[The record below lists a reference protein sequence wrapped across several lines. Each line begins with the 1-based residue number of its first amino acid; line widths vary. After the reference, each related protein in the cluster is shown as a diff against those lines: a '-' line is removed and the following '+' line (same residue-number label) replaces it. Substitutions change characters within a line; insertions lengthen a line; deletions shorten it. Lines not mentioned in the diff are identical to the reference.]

1 MSLAIIGIGAIITI
15 LLAKGYTI
23 SQKTGAITGTG
34 ILVVSSIPDG
44 ASVLLDGHLTAA
56 TDSTVSYLEPRN
68 YTVKITKEGYFDYQK
83 AIEVKKELVT
93 KVEALLFPR
102 APSLSPMTFNGA
114 INPVL
119 SPSGTKIA
127 WGVDSG
133 EKAGLWVADLSDG
146 RILLAPSDP
155 KLIIKNTPALIFS
168 KAKITWAPDSKN
180 LLVSLQEN
188 QQPGSKFV
196 RNYILDTDRLNE
208 RPNDAT
214 LTLSKTIKEWQD
226 ELIQQASARTS
237 RLDESSKKA
246 ALAALETSPEST
258 ASAKAGVL
266 PLSRL
271 PLEAS
276 AKWDS
281 PALSYYPDGLHWSP
295 GENKFFYQTRDG
307 YVIYDTKEKKQYILN
322 IKPKNI
328 WWLPESPDSN
338 HLILIDSQQAGSGP
352 VLTNGPVLSLSN
364 GQIDIIEADGQN
376 KTTIYSG
383 NLFSSLAFPWPNGSR
398 LIILTNFNAPA
409 GTPLNLYTISL
420 R

>member
-1 MSLAIIGIGAIITI
+1 MTKYRIVISLLSLAIIGIGATITI

-23 SQKTGAITGTG
+23 SQRTGAITGTG
-34 ILVVSSIPDG
+34 ILAVSSIPDG
-44 ASVLLDGHLTAA
+44 ASVFLDGHLTAA
-56 TDSTVSYLEPRN
+56 TNSTVSYLEPHN
-68 YTVKITKEGYFDYQK
+68 YVVKIAKEGYFDYQR

-114 INPVL
+114 LNPVL

-127 WGVDSG
+127 WGVEAG

-146 RILLAPSDP
+146 RTLLAPSDP
-155 KLIIKNTPALIFS
+155 RLIIKNTPSLIFS
-168 KAKITWAPDSKN
+168 KAKIMWAPDSKN

-188 QQPGSKFV
+188 EQPGSKFV
-196 RNYILDTDRLNE
+196 RNYILETDRLNE

-214 LTLSKTIKEWQD
+214 LTLSKTIKEWQN

-237 RLDESSKKA
+237 RLDENSKKA
-246 ALAALETSPEST
+246 ALVALETSPEST
-258 ASAKAGVL
+258 ASAKTAEL
-266 PLSRL
+266 KLLNS
-271 PLEAS
+271 S
-276 AKWDS
+276 T
-281 PALSYYPDGLHWSP
+281 LSYYPDGLHWSP
-295 GENKFFYQTRDG
+295 GENKFFYQTKDG
-307 YVIYDTKEKKQYILN
+307 YAVYDMKEKKQYILN

-338 HLILIDSQQAGSGP
+338 HLILVGSQQEGS
-352 VLTNGPVLSLSN
+352 

-409 GTPLNLYTISL
+409 NTPLNLYTISL